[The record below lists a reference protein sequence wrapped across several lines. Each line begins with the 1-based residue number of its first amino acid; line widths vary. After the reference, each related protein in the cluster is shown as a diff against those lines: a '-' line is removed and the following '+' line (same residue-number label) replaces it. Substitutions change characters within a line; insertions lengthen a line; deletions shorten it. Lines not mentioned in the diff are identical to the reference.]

1 MSSFFIQGQLFDRP
15 TSFLVDTGSPVSLVQ
30 NKVCI
35 LSKPPGNVLRPW
47 GGNKL
52 AGVNGTALHSQGSSD
67 VTITIKG
74 KIFVITMVIIDDLA
88 VDAILGLD
96 FLEANHCN
104 LAVRER
110 LLHIPSYELSVPVD
124 GNCDVPTSLSAVATE
139 TRVVPPY
146 SELEIMA
153 VIPTP
158 CMGKPYIVETNQ
170 TKNTF
175 VAARALVN
183 PTTGAIP
190 VRLLNPCSEATTI
203 YKGTKIATLEE
214 VVEPDSPIS
223 AVTVTNESRDTNS
236 QTDLNA
242 ALWNIVSSSDTE
254 LDSNQQQDLY
264 RLLLEF
270 HDVFAT
276 GQHDLGHTSIIKH
289 QN

>member
-1 MSSFFIQGQLFDRP
+1 
-15 TSFLVDTGSPVSLVQ
+15 
-30 NKVCI
+30 
-35 LSKPPGNVLRPW
+35 
-47 GGNKL
+47 
-52 AGVNGTALHSQGSSD
+52 
-67 VTITIKG
+67 
-74 KIFVITMVIIDDLA
+74 
-88 VDAILGLD
+88 
-96 FLEANHCN
+96 
-104 LAVRER
+104 
-110 LLHIPSYELSVPVD
+110 
-124 GNCDVPTSLSAVATE
+124 
-139 TRVVPPY
+139 
-146 SELEIMA
+146 MA

-158 CMGKPYIVETNQ
+158 YMGKPYIVETNQ